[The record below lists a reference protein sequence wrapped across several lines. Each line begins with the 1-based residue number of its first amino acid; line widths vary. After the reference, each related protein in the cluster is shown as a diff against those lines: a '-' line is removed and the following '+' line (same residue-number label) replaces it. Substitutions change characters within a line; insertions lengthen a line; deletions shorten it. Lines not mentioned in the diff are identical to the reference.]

1 VIEGM
6 QKGLEEGIK
15 EVARCL
21 KMAGIPTAIIMES
34 TDLSEIEI

>member
-1 VIEGM
+1 M

-21 KMAGIPTAIIMES
+21 KMAGITTAILMES